1 MPKKALQSCDIQR
14 RIPFDLALCEW
25 KVGGGLKPW
34 QLVLHLW
41 GAVASHATVLCR
53 GLWTKVYPCFSRKGR
68 IKKSCREEF
77 DTAAFRVRLQKG
89 RERERGGALCRRK
102 LHKNISRFSGAVSS
116 VGW

>member
-1 MPKKALQSCDIQR
+1 MAIGTSPLGSS
-14 RIPFDLALCEW
+14 
-25 KVGGGLKPW
+25 GLPCY
-34 QLVLHLW
+34 
-41 GAVASHATVLCR
+41 SLCR

-89 RERERGGALCRRK
+89 REREREEGHFVG
-102 LHKNISRFSGAVSS
+102 VSYTKTSAGS